1 MLIGKWAKGGVRS
14 VSVTLTYTK
23 YVREGKVKDKV
34 GHLRVARLA
43 VLLVNLLT
51 NIPTAFFLF
60 FLNGKYTHNFF
71 FLQYTVIL
79 IITHKFK
86 KLFWINC
93 YGLC

>member
-1 MLIGKWAKGGVRS
+1 MLIGKWAKGRVRS
-14 VSVTLTYTK
+14 VSVTLTYTE
-23 YVREGKVKDKV
+23 YVRKGKGKDKV

-71 FLQYTVIL
+71 FLQ
-79 IITHKFK
+79 
-86 KLFWINC
+86 
-93 YGLC
+93 

>member
-1 MLIGKWAKGGVRS
+1 MLIGKWAKGRVRS
-14 VSVTLTYTK
+14 VSVTLTYTE
-23 YVREGKVKDKV
+23 YVRKGKGKDKV

-51 NIPTAFFLF
+51 NIPTALFYFFLMA
-60 FLNGKYTHNFF
+60 NIPTNFF
-71 FLQYTVIL
+71 FSIYSNSYYNTQI
-79 IITHKFK
+79 K